1 MAIFRSIIGMYIK
14 KSAREGEIPLL
25 IVALKLVKD
34 GRS

>member
-1 MAIFRSIIGMYIK
+1 MYIK
-14 KSAREGEIPLL
+14 ESAREEEIPLL